1 MTGVGTLALEREAR
15 PGRTKRLLQAL
26 GRYFE
31 PAAVL
36 VTVPRDADGT
46 LRERQWI
53 ALCDLY
59 FGWIFFTPAS
69 GSYRTVDPPKERD
82 SGAAG

>member
-1 MTGVGTLALEREAR
+1 MTGVARLALEREAR
-15 PGRTKRLLQAL
+15 LGRTRRLLQAL

-36 VTVPRDADGT
+36 VTVPPDA
-46 LRERQWI
+46 
-53 ALCDLY
+53 
-59 FGWIFFTPAS
+59 
-69 GSYRTVDPPKERD
+69 GSYRTVDPPNERE